1 MERLTTTS
9 GRLGDGTR
17 PVEKTWE
24 VLPREDAG
32 MPTRLPEKR
41 APFGNYAR
49 LAAAFAIA
57 VASDLLSL
65 WLELFPP
72 AEIALDLTTAGV
84 LFLILGRQPLLL
96 PALVAEAIP
105 GLAILPSWVIVVGSI
120 ALWGTV
126 NPLKRSPSSSSAPAR
141 ARQ

>member
-1 MERLTTTS
+1 MERPTTTS
-9 GRLGDGTR
+9 GRLGDGTQ
-17 PVEKTWE
+17 PVKKTWE
-24 VLPREDAG
+24 VLPPEDAG
-32 MPTRLPEKR
+32 VPTGSHGTR
-41 APFGNYAR
+41 ALFGNHAR
-49 LAAAFAIA
+49 LAAAFGIA

-72 AEIALDLTTAGV
+72 AEIALDVTTAGL

-120 ALWGTV
+120 ALWGRV
-126 NPLKRSPSSSSAPAR
+126 NPLKRSPSS
-141 ARQ
+141 